1 MSASK
6 HEHHGVS
13 ANKRF
18 HSRTLLAGN
27 SGSLLKSCN
36 SDVLPAGADGHAEPA
51 IISWIDHL

>member
-27 SGSLLKSCN
+27 SDSLMKSCD
-36 SDVLPAGADGHAEPA
+36 SDVLTVRADGHAEPV
-51 IISWIDHL
+51 IIRWIDHL